1 MDKEFVVEVVDGV
14 SDRLDG
20 EMAEI
25 GAGNSSRTARDA
37 GSKEKSWF
45 DGRFLRGGEGNLWG
59 IPAFKG
65 EEGRKRTLAQQT

>member
-37 GSKEKSWF
+37 GSKEEGLVSA
-45 DGRFLRGGEGNLWG
+45 DHGTCLRCGEGNLWG
-59 IPAFKG
+59 ALGYTSIQG
-65 EEGRKRTLAQQT
+65 